1 MLYTQQ
7 DKAIKPTMAGYK
19 INLSSAAVISEN
31 AGLPSAPGSRLVNW
45 RGTTYNKNGIVL
57 TAKILY
63 TAVIRA
69 LFLDSSNADLNI
81 K

>member
-31 AGLPSAPGSRLVNW
+31 AGLPSAPG
-45 RGTTYNKNGIVL
+45 
-57 TAKILY
+57 
-63 TAVIRA
+63 
-69 LFLDSSNADLNI
+69 
-81 K
+81 